1 MNKYSSQCPL
11 LSALGSPDLARES
24 LTGSISASKAGVK
37 ILNDAM
43 AVVKKDEFKK

>member
-1 MNKYSSQCPL
+1 
-11 LSALGSPDLARES
+11 

-43 AVVKKDEFKK
+43 AVVVKGDVKK